1 MSARL
6 MCPHCGFLNS
16 PDSAFCEK
24 CRTALTSAPT
34 TQNPNIMPYSG
45 PLPKYEQ
52 ESFYGRATTMAQL
65 ARGRD
70 MDKTKTGLLLLIIGI
85 LLGPIPYA
93 NYLGGL
99 LVLIGAI
106 VVITGRNSF
115 GPAHSRNTVFSAVI
129 YAAGSL
135 VLILIVLASTSSAI
149 YAVQAGASAAQALS
163 SAITNALVSAV
174 VGGIILG
181 LAQVLFTY
189 AIQDRLGKT
198 LLWLGY
204 AASIA
209 VSILIVLIVS
219 PEISVATAQ
228 STANGFDPAPFYDL
242 QTRLRALMLVDFI
255 PAIINA
261 SALYLARSRIERGEI
276 PALVSP
282 RPLPF

>member
-16 PDSAFCEK
+16 SDSAFCEK

-34 TQNPNIMPYSG
+34 VQGPNIMPYSA

-52 ESFYGRATTMAQL
+52 ESFYGQAATFAQL
-65 ARGRD
+65 ARRRD
-70 MDKTKTGLLLLIIGI
+70 MDKTKTGLILLIIGI
-85 LLGPIPYA
+85 LLGPIPYG

-99 LVLIGAI
+99 LVIIGAI

-115 GPAHSRNTVFSAVI
+115 GPAHSRNTVFSAVVYGVGI
-129 YAAGSL
+129 L
-135 VLILIVLASTSSAI
+135 VLTIIVLASTSSAI
-149 YAVQAGASAAQALS
+149 IAAQTGSSVAQALS
-163 SAITNALVSAV
+163 SAITNALVSAAV
-174 VGGIILG
+174 AGIILG

-204 AASIA
+204 SASIA
-209 VSILIVLIVS
+209 LSIVFVLIVS
-219 PEISVATAQ
+219 PEIAAATAQ

-242 QTRLRALMLVDFI
+242 RTRLQALMLLDFI

-261 SALYLARSRIERGEI
+261 SALYHARSRIERGEI
-276 PALVSP
+276 PAIVAQ